1 MIEKNTEKKRIVL
14 VIGILLM
21 GIFAISAVSA
31 YKNLCL
37 TYGQSLPNGYTCFHD
52 QCINICVTDN
62 NFPTNPGFCD
72 DLGSCIFLEGG
83 AEVDG
88 EAPVLT
94 VNSPLEG
101 FIYNSRSVLFDLEFS
116 EPSSI
121 YYKDNND
128 DGSWKRICS
137 NCEDSYSKGIIFP
150 DGENNVSIRATDRNG
165 NSAEATKTFSVDS
178 QDPRILR
185 TSPKSGFA
193 NGTFT
198 VEFDEANP
206 KQLVLNYGNLGTG
219 YQQKSLDLNLECF
232 EDGSTTACST
242 NVNLAPYDNQD
253 IEYWFELTDIADS
266 MDSSSVIML
275 KVDNTNPVIHA
286 LEYRNEKGITHIIV
300 NFTEINLEVITY
312 IDLDDPRGREGNLC
326 KKVDSVCDGKLRL
339 EDGDHEIVVKIYDLA
354 GNMAEDTISFFSD
367 SKDPKI
373 KKVEP
378 KRGFANGD
386 FYIEFD
392 EENPVELLLK
402 YGTFSDM
409 RTHNVF
415 LGTCVLGK
423 KNYECDVL
431 GINLNDFDGEKI
443 EYYFELTDRVGN
455 KDTSKTNDLEVD
467 TTFPVLNN
475 PGSFWMQGNASEGDD
490 KYIFFNFSITEKN
503 FDEVLYIDYSDSMP
517 RWKRLC
523 SNLDKENK
531 EDIAGICERKKSFKK
546 EEYHSVDIQ
555 IVDEAG
561 NAISTE
567 RLEFFVEA

>member
-14 VIGILLM
+14 VIGIFL
-21 GIFAISAVSA
+21 ISAVSA

-165 NSAEATKTFSVDS
+165 NSAEATKTFLVDS

-198 VEFDEANP
+198 IEFDEANP
-206 KQLVLNYGNLGTG
+206 KQLVLNYGNLGIG
-219 YQQKSLDLNLECF
+219 YQQKLLNLNLECF

-312 IDLDDPRGREGNLC
+312 IDLDNPRGREGNLC
-326 KKVDSVCDGKLRL
+326 KKADSVCDGKLRL
-339 EDGDHEIVVKIYDLA
+339 EDGNHEVVVKIYDRA
-354 GNMAEDTISFFSD
+354 GNIA
-367 SKDPKI
+367 
-373 KKVEP
+373 
-378 KRGFANGD
+378 
-386 FYIEFD
+386 
-392 EENPVELLLK
+392 
-402 YGTFSDM
+402 DM
-409 RTHNVF
+409 RTHNVS

-431 GINLNDFDGEKI
+431 GINLNDFDGEEI
-443 EYYFELTDRVGN
+443 EYYFELTDKVGN
-455 KDTSKTNDLEVD
+455 KDMSKTNDLEVD

-475 PGSFWMQGNASEGDD
+475 PSSFWMQGNVSEGDD
-490 KYIFFNFSITEKN
+490 KYIFFNFNITEKN

-531 EDIAGICERKKSFKK
+531 EDIVGICEKRKSFKK
-546 EEYHSVDIQ
+546 DEYHSVDIQ

-561 NAISTE
+561 YAISTE